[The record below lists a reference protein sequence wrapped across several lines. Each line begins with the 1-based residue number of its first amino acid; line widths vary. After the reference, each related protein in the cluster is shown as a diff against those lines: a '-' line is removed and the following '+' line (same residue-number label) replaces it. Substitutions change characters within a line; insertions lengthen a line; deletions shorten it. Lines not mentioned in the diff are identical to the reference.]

1 MNDAEKVN
9 AYMAA
14 LDHPLKA
21 EVELLREIIRS
32 AHPGLSERI
41 KWNAPSYFM
50 QADLLTFNLHDKKV
64 IRLVFHHPAIVEIV
78 SPLLQGDYKDRRLA
92 FFESRAAVDMYSEEL
107 QRVVKELIERSGGQV
122 SV

>member
-92 FFESRAAVDMYSEEL
+92 FFESRAAVDMHSEEL

>member
-1 MNDAEKVN
+1 
-9 AYMAA
+9 MAA

-41 KWNAPSYFM
+41 KWNAPSYFI

-64 IRLVFHHPAIVEIV
+64 IRLVFHHPAIVEIA

-92 FFESRAAVDMYSEEL
+92 FFESRAAVDMHRDEL

>member
-1 MNDAEKVN
+1 
-9 AYMAA
+9 MAA

-41 KWNAPSYFM
+41 KWNAPSYFI

-64 IRLVFHHPAIVEIV
+64 IRLVFHHPAIVEIA

-92 FFESRAAVDMYSEEL
+92 FFESRVVVDMHRDEL